1 MRKFL
6 IGFVAMATFLLPVG
20 FVGTADA
27 ASCAGDDRDA
37 PVEAVL
43 VHA

>member
-6 IGFVAMATFLLPVG
+6 VGFVAMATFLLPVG

-27 ASCAGDDRDA
+27 APCKVAN
-37 PVEAVL
+37 VL
-43 VHA
+43 KKTLCV